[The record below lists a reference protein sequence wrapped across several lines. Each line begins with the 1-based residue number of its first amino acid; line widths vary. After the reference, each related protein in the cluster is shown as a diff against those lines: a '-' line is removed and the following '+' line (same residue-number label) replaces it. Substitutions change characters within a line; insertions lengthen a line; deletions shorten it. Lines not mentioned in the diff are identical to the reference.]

1 MPAERSRGTKRNG
14 ADGMCFSI
22 VLAADKK
29 MPIRFPIDK
38 KIGAQLTWTAPVEP
52 SSHQSI
58 AFAPNVTPVTFN
70 DPPPTVDTAF
80 EPILFPSPTAE
91 CSTRRPAHSK
101 KRPDDHIPRPPNAFI
116 LFRSSFIK
124 SQHVSTEVETN
135 HSTLSKIIGLTWQNM
150 PHDERQIW
158 HAKAKKA
165 LEEHKR
171 KFPQYAFRP
180 SHTKAKG
187 GTEKRKVR
195 EVEPKDM
202 KRCAKIAE
210 LLVEGKKGQELDAAI
225 QEFDRT
231 HVPEVVTRFEA
242 PITAR
247 TYRRS
252 SSAPI
257 DDPNAK
263 KPFLTTLPAP
273 RRIRSTSSQ
282 PSLLQQPTSAKVE
295 EIPQHA
301 PIALP
306 ETFFDFAESPSFVPS
321 QGYAFPQKSQPSFEL
336 DPFLFDVTF
345 SDSISPVT
353 SQFASYPCS
362 PNDTRV
368 PSPALSVDTSYTSD
382 WTAASSPF
390 TSLPATPQSHSLPS
404 PAFEQTCLPSDDP
417 FTMSSYSMN
426 GYVPNGQHY
435 ELQCVP
441 DYSSTM
447 HVYGHTHTMDGP
459 IYTQPDYSSFSKEQY
474 TSFEPAKT
482 ELAGVDMDF
491 SAFMSSLPAY

>member
-1 MPAERSRGTKRNG
+1 MPAERSRGAKR
-14 ADGMCFSI
+14 S
-22 VLAADKK
+22 AAD
-29 MPIRFPIDK
+29 
-38 KIGAQLTWTAPVEP
+38 GAQLTWTAPVEP
-52 SSHQSI
+52 ASHQSI

-70 DPPPTVDTAF
+70 DPPPAVEATF
-80 EPILFPSPTAE
+80 EPILFPTPNAE
-91 CSTRRPAHSK
+91 CSSRRPAHSK

-165 LEEHKR
+165 LEEHRR

-225 QEFDRT
+225 QEFDRH

-257 DDPNAK
+257 DDANAK
-263 KPFLTTLPAP
+263 KPFLTTSPAP
-273 RRIRSTSSQ
+273 RRIRSSSSQ
-282 PSLLQQPTSAKVE
+282 PSLTQQPASTKVE
-295 EIPQHA
+295 ESSQPTPAA
-301 PIALP
+301 PADA
-306 ETFFDFAESPSFVPS
+306 FFAFTDSPSFIPS
-321 QGYAFPQKSQPSFEL
+321 PDYTFPSNSFEL
-336 DPFLFDVTF
+336 DPFLYAIPFG
-345 SDSISPVT
+345 DSISPT
-353 SQFASYPCS
+353 GSQFASYPCS

-390 TSLPATPQSHSLPS
+390 ASLPATPQSHSLPS
-404 PAFEQTCLPSDDP
+404 PAYEQTCLPCDDP
-417 FTMSSYSMN
+417 FAMPSFPLDNYSQSN
-426 GYVPNGQHY
+426 QY
-435 ELQCVP
+435 ELQCGHE
-441 DYSSTM
+441 YSNINAFA
-447 HVYGHTHTMDGP
+447 HTGSMDGP
-459 IYTQPDYSSFSKEQY
+459 IYPQPDFSSFSREQY
-474 TSFEPAKT
+474 TSFEPAKA
-482 ELAGVDMDF
+482 ELAGVDLDF
-491 SAFMSSLPAY
+491 TAFMSSLPAY